1 MEKSSMTQKPN
12 FDPRQIID
20 FLSLTARLKSE
31 LRHCTDATGKRAE
44 SVAEHCFQ
52 MSLFALLVHQYLEGT
67 VDVTRLLK
75 LCISHDL
82 VEAIVGDTPY
92 VDGADRSQKRQR
104 EENGLRQLIE
114 KLPPALGLELHDL
127 WHEFEDCRTPEA
139 RCAKA
144 LDNLEAQLQH
154 NIAPLSSW
162 EEREFPM
169 VFTKMDKWCN
179 HDAALKA
186 LCETIK
192 QDACVKMEAS
202 GIDPSQHMPQEIK
215 RGEIQR

>member
-1 MEKSSMTQKPN
+1 MTELIEPGIQ
-12 FDPRQIID
+12 DPPFRQLVD
-20 FLSLTARLKSE
+20 FLKLTARLKSE
-31 LRHCTDATGKRAE
+31 LRHCTDATGNRAE

-52 MSLFALLVHQYLEGT
+52 MSLFALLIHQYLEDK

-75 LCISHDL
+75 LCIVHDL

-92 VDGADRSQKRQR
+92 VDGADRSLKRQR
-104 EENGLRQLIE
+104 EEEGLRQLVD
-114 KLPPALGLELHDL
+114 KLPPPLALELHDL

-154 NIAPLSSW
+154 NIAPITSW
-162 EEREFPM
+162 EDREFPM
-169 VFTKMDKWCN
+169 VFTKMDKWCT

-192 QDACVKMEAS
+192 QDACGKMEAA
-202 GIDPSQHMPQEIK
+202 GIDPLQHVPQKLK
-215 RGEIQR
+215 R

>member
-1 MEKSSMTQKPN
+1 MQKSSMTNRPE

-20 FLSLTARLKSE
+20 FLNLTARLKSE
-31 LRHCTDATGKRAE
+31 VRHCCDATGARAE

-52 MSLFALLVHQYLEGT
+52 MSLFALLVHRYLDGN

-75 LCISHDL
+75 LCICHDL

-92 VDGADRSQKRQR
+92 VEGADRTSKRQM
-104 EENGLRQLIE
+104 EEDGLKVLIE
-114 KLPPALGLELHDL
+114 KLPPDLGHEVYGL
-127 WHEFEDCRTPEA
+127 WHEFEDCKTVEA

-154 NIAPLSSW
+154 NIAPISTW

-169 VFTKMDKWCN
+169 VFTKMDRWCD
-179 HDAALKA
+179 HDAALQA

-192 QDACVKMEAS
+192 QDACLKMEAA
-202 GIDPSQHMPQEIK
+202 GIRPADHKPQMTD
-215 RGEIQR
+215 RLN